1 MRCAYAGVL
10 SPPPSFRALLRT
22 PWTAPPDILTL
33 SSSFRYD
40 KRKPEIIAEVDSK
53 YCCLV
58 EWVEQP
64 MEEGEAHIRETIRRA
79 GPTIPPEILEGI
91 PKENPKETGKLDILA
106 FTDESGMVGE
116 MMDVL
121 AKKKHVGS
129 KKLVPVWG
137 NQDLLSPE
145 KMTEILADE
154 WDMLIFGAGVD
165 LPESNDPDD
174 IIAWSDHLIK
184 VFLVI
189 VQLVQRKPAYA
200 KKIFVLTCDT
210 HGNEPKTWAEAGPG
224 LCAASHLF
232 GMVNTCRI
240 ELAMTPIHYVDAEFT
255 VTDEIV
261 VQLADEVTRQAGF
274 GENSVRINWRGRF
287 VARMV
292 LAEPRYTSNYKF
304 QTPREGTV
312 AIGGGNGALGMVMC
326 KYLLNR
332 LGEEGRAVAK
342 LDFKMLSRSC
352 KISGAG
358 NEKLWRDIKKLI
370 DGTSITVVQESCDV
384 SKREVIEKFVEDN
397 AANLCGFIHSAG
409 ILRDA
414 LLMNQD
420 FTKFEEVFAPKAW
433 AGLYLNHA
441 LEKFPCPKLE
451 FMWMFSS
458 VATYGNAGQ
467 SPYSAANSLLD
478 SLARYRKSQGL
489 PCTVMQWAGWGEV
502 GMAAGLEGL
511 AKKRMDESPM
521 PFFTNAQGLAGM
533 DVGLSTGVP
542 NFCVMRYNT
551 SAFFAQN
558 NKEAKVAVE
567 RYARKFWGNQAPSK
581 ELTELDLYD
590 NVQANFYE
598 PYEMTF
604 KHFVSGEE
612 FHQTKLD

>member
-1 MRCAYAGVL
+1 MSEVFAVWED
-10 SPPPSFRALLRT
+10 AL
-22 PWTAPPDILTL
+22 
-33 SSSFRYD
+33 YD
-40 KRKPEIIAEVDSK
+40 KRKPEIIQEVDTK

-58 EWVEQP
+58 EW
-64 MEEGEAHIRETIRRA
+64 
-79 GPTIPPEILEGI
+79 EIIDGI
-91 PKENPKETGKLDILA
+91 PKEDPKETGKLDILA
-106 FTDESGMVGE
+106 FVDESGLVGE

-121 AKKKHVGS
+121 ARKKHVGS

-137 NQDLLSPE
+137 NDDLLDAAKIE
-145 KMTEILADE
+145 ELLADE

-174 IIAWSDHLIK
+174 IVVLI
-184 VFLVI
+184 
-189 VQLVQRKPAYA
+189 QRKPAYA

-224 LCAASHLF
+224 LTAASHLF
-232 GMVNTCRI
+232 GMCNTCRI
-240 ELAMTPIHYVDAEFT
+240 ECAATPIHYVDAEFT

-261 VQLADEVTRQAGF
+261 EELANEVTRQAGF

-304 QTPREGTV
+304 QTPKSGTIG
-312 AIGGGNGALGMVMC
+312 IGGGNGALGLVMC
-326 KYLLNR
+326 KYLLER
-332 LGEEGRAVAK
+332 LGDDRATVT
-342 LDFKMLSRSC
+342 LDIKMLSRSC

-358 NEKLWRDIKKLI
+358 NEKLWNDIKKLI
-370 DGTSITVVQESCDV
+370 AGTSITVVQESCDV
-384 SKREVIEKFVEDN
+384 SKREAIEKFVEDN
-397 AANLCGFIHSAG
+397 AASLSGFIHSAG

-420 FTKFEEVFAPKAW
+420 AEKYDDVFKPKAW

-458 VATYGNAGQ
+458 VATYGNPGQ

-502 GMAAGLEGL
+502 GMASNMEGL

-521 PFFTNAQGLAGM
+521 PFFTNAQGLSGM
-533 DVGLSTGVP
+533 DTGISTGVP

-551 SAFFAQN
+551 RLLRAEQQGGQIRRG
-558 NKEAKVAVE
+558 
-567 RYARKFWGNQAPSK
+567 RYGRKFWGCQAPSK
-581 ELTELDLYD
+581 ELRSWTSRQRQGQLLR
-590 NVQANFYE
+590 AAR
-598 PYEMTF
+598 
-604 KHFVSGEE
+604 
-612 FHQTKLD
+612 

>member
-1 MRCAYAGVL
+1 MSEVFAVWED
-10 SPPPSFRALLRT
+10 AL
-22 PWTAPPDILTL
+22 
-33 SSSFRYD
+33 YD
-40 KRKPEIIAEVDSK
+40 KRKPEIIQEVDTK

-64 MEEGEAHIRETIRRA
+64 LPDTEAEIRKTIRRA
-79 GPTIPPEILEGI
+79 GPTLPQEIIDGI
-91 PKENPKETGKLDILA
+91 PKEDPKETGKLDILA
-106 FTDESGMVGE
+106 FVDESGLVGE

-121 AKKKHVGS
+121 ARKKHVGS

-137 NQDLLSPE
+137 NDDLLDAAKIE
-145 KMTEILADE
+145 ELLADE

-174 IIAWSDHLIK
+174 IVAWSDRLIK
-184 VFLVI
+184 IFLI
-189 VQLVQRKPAYA
+189 ICQLIQRKPAYA

-224 LCAASHLF
+224 LTAASHLF
-232 GMVNTCRI
+232 GMCNTCRI
-240 ELAMTPIHYVDAEFT
+240 ECAATPIHYVDAEFT

-261 VQLADEVTRQAGF
+261 EELANEVTRQAGF

-304 QTPREGTV
+304 QTPKSGTIG
-312 AIGGGNGALGMVMC
+312 IGGGNGALGLVMC
-326 KYLLNR
+326 KYLLER
-332 LGEEGRAVAK
+332 LGDDRATVA
-342 LDFKMLSRSC
+342 LDIKMLSRSC

-358 NEKLWRDIKKLI
+358 NEKLWNDIKKLI
-370 DGTSITVVQESCDV
+370 AGTSITVVQESCDV
-384 SKREVIEKFVEDN
+384 SKREAIEKFVEDN
-397 AANLCGFIHSAG
+397 AASLSGFIHSAG

-420 FTKFEEVFAPKAW
+420 AEKYDDVFKPKAW

-458 VATYGNAGQ
+458 VATYGNPGQ

-502 GMAAGLEGL
+502 GMASNMEGL

-521 PFFTNAQGLAGM
+521 PFFTNAQGLSGM
-533 DVGLSTGVP
+533 DTGISTGVP

-551 SAFFAQN
+551 KAFFEQN
-558 NKEAKVAVE
+558 NKEAKSAAE
-567 RYARKFWGNQAPSK
+567 RYGRKFWGCQAPSK

-590 NVQANFYE
+590 NVKANFYE
-598 PYEMTF
+598 PYEMTY

-612 FHQTKLD
+612 YTQMKVD